1 MVVKKKILFASS
13 EVVPFAKVGGLG
25 DVVSALSKALIQKK
39 QEVYI
44 IIPKYR
50 SVSEYLRNNHI
61 KIKNIYHVSLM
72 FNDVEYPFSIE
83 EVSYQENQFI
93 FIDMPEFFDRD
104 NPYIDIVTG
113 KDYNDNLH
121 RYVIFNRAVLET
133 CKIISWIPDIIHCHD
148 WQMGLIPLFK
158 KALPEYNS
166 VFYNTKT
173 VFTIHNLAYQGVF
186 PIDQYETL
194 GIDWKYFHVNGLEYY
209 RHINLLKGGIVFS
222 DAVNTVSENY
232 ATEIQTEGGGVGLEG
247 VIQEKNINGIFCGI
261 MNGVDYTEWDPSI
274 DEVLQNKYALS
285 YDSSSLANKKQIKD
299 RFVKENQLEIADDI
313 PLIGIIT
320 RLYDQKGLDIFLECI
335 EELLEHNI
343 AFTILGTGK
352 KEYEDLLTAFSYKY
366 PKLLNVVIGF
376 YVDRS
381 HEIEAACDMFLM
393 PSKFEPSGLN
403 QLYSLRYGTVPIV
416 RYTGGLADTVVDQV
430 TGFVFDEYHPQALRD
445 VIFKAVKMWREDKS
459 AWGKI
464 VKAGM
469 KKDWSWKRSAKKYLD
484 LYQNILTKSNGT

>member
-1 MVVKKKILFASS
+1 MVTKKKILFASS

-39 QEVYI
+39 QDVCI

-50 SVSEYLRNNHI
+50 SVSEYLRDNHI
-61 KIKNIYHVSLM
+61 KIENSYKVALS
-72 FNDVEYPFSIE
+72 FNDVEYPFTIE
-83 EVSYQENQFI
+83 EVTYQENRFM

-133 CKIISWIPDIIHCHD
+133 CKFVSWIPDIIHCHD

-166 VFYNTKT
+166 VFYHTKT

-232 ATEIQTEGGGVGLEG
+232 AVEIQTEGGGVGLEG
-247 VIQEKNINGIFCGI
+247 VIQEKNIYGNFCGI

-274 DEVLQNKYALS
+274 DEFLQKKYALN
-285 YDSSSLANKKQIKD
+285 YNYTSLDKKKQIKD
-299 RFVKENQLEIADDI
+299 QFAKENHLQLRDDT

-320 RLYDQKGLDIFLECI
+320 RLYDQKGLDIFTECAI
-335 EELLEHNI
+335 ELLENNI

-352 KEYEDLLTAFSYKY
+352 KEYEDILLSLAQQY
-366 PKLLNVVIGF
+366 PKLMNVMIGF
-376 YVDRS
+376 NIERS

-416 RYTGGLADTVVDQV
+416 RNTGGLADTVSNNV
-430 TGFVFDEYHPQALRD
+430 TGFVFDDYHPDALRD
-445 VIFKAVKMWREDKS
+445 VIFKAVEMWRYDKP
-459 AWGKI
+459 AWAKI

-469 KKDWSWKRSAKKYLD
+469 KKDWSWKRSAKQYLD
-484 LYQNILTKSNGT
+484 LYQDIL